1 MITSVKIKD
10 NTKTPFKYVSDIETF
25 ENGREFIN
33 PLENTSMS
41 KVYKM
46 PVLRAFYNE
55 GNVRQEIS
63 EEQLLASWKA
73 FFSTRTNWKDL
84 DKELTYEK
92 YLAISDKDH
101 LKKILKMPVH
111 YLLESG
117 KGFFVKKER
126 AALAL
131 KDEMKEV
138 LDNPVF
144 IKQMK
149 DVVEYRTMDYYRRR
163 YKEKDN

>member
-1 MITSVKIKD
+1 MRCHELTIIH
-10 NTKTPFKYVSDIETF
+10 TKENPFKRYLSYQRSLKELTADE
-25 ENGREFIN
+25 ERHFIR
-33 PLENTSMS
+33 M
-41 KVYKM
+41 KM
-46 PVLRAFYNE
+46 PVY
-55 GNVRQEIS
+55 
-63 EEQLLASWKA
+63 
-73 FFSTRTNWKDL
+73 
-84 DKELTYEK
+84 
-92 YLAISDKDH
+92 
-101 LKKILKMPVH
+101 

-117 KGFFVKKER
+117 KGFFVKKEG